1 MINNANKWRE
11 FWLRRNHVD
20 PGFLPLAIL
29 FYFVFVL
36 LLFGWLQSRHK
47 IYIIIVLERKGERGR
62 ESALFKKKKKK
73 FRRGAKKWHH
83 AMMGVECCAVP
94 ERAVYSSLCSR
105 RRKGEKKKKTENRQG
120 KGVVIWFERH
130 QSVQGL
136 VCVHCIYVY
145 TRFFSVIISFNLSLS
160 LFFSFSPLALI
171 FDVLHIA

>member
-62 ESALFKKKKKK
+62 ESALFKKKKRSFGEGQKNGIT
-73 FRRGAKKWHH
+73 RWW
-83 AMMGVECCAVP
+83 ESSAVRSRSVP
-94 ERAVYSSLCSR
+94 FTKVYVAEEGKE
-105 RRKGEKKKKTENRQG
+105 RRKKNGKSSRQRCG
-120 KGVVIWFERH
+120 HLIRAP
-130 QSVQGL
+130 SVSPRSC
-136 VCVHCIYVY
+136 VCALYICIYAILFCY
-145 TRFFSVIISFNLSLS
+145 YFFQSLS
-160 LFFSFSPLALI
+160 FTFFSFSPLALI